1 MPHIAKET
9 KESKD
14 NARRLEEGK
23 KHRGK
28 GRQPAPP
35 GFQAQQAALAPG
47 QQPGFMAQAQALNP
61 TAPRQMPPLPLV
73 PQRAPA
79 NAPGPVAALQAPR
92 LMPPL
97 PAVPQRPV
105 AQPVPAQAPAPA
117 HPQAPAR
124 PTMAAPTRPPVLP
137 GIQLPAAAPVLTDKD
152 EKKDFFGQ
160 STAKKLKAGTK
171 NEVSKVE
178 YKQGIGGGTERR
190 GFWKVGQTDGA
201 SAASMVGIDKEAG
214 QDRMRPSK
222 LDPNKMVLNR
232 DATEAQDPRMAARAV
247 ASSRLD
253 KALGTNVLA
262 DEAFAYHKG
271 QLGNVSA
278 MVGGRALVANETDKK
293 GEVVNQDLAQIED
306 AKSAEYQ
313 RSMSN
318 LGVMDYLT
326 GQVDRHGGNI
336 FYDPKTGGV
345 KGIDNDLAFGQWDH
359 QTASG
364 NGAGMALV
372 GLPKQI
378 DAATANV
385 IRDMSEDDFRA
396 AISPQNGDPQGLHK
410 SEIDKAVERFHKM
423 KAHIAT
429 LRKQGLL
436 VDKWDDQTF
445 ADACNDVDGSY
456 LGRHEEMVATAG
468 QGRLGATGGSAETV
482 TKVSRG

>member
-1 MPHIAKET
+1 MPHVEKET

-23 KHRGK
+23 KRGR
-28 GRQPAPP
+28 GRRHHA
-35 GFQAQQAALAPG
+35 GAGYRSQADALAPDR
-47 QQPGFMAQAQALNP
+47 QQGYAAQLNALDP
-61 TAPRQMPPLPLV
+61 MAPRQMPPLPAL
-73 PQRAPA
+73 PQRALA
-79 NAPGPVAALQAPR
+79 NAGPQAGGHALRMP

-97 PAVPQRPV
+97 PGLPVGAQQR
-105 AQPVPAQAPAPA
+105 QAPP
-117 HPQAPAR
+117 R
-124 PTMAAPTRPPVLP
+124 PTTAAPVRPPVLNAQAP
-137 GIQLPAAAPVLTDKD
+137 VAAAVLTDKD

-171 NEVSKVE
+171 NEVSKIE

-190 GFWKVGQTDGA
+190 GFWKVGQTEGA
-201 SAASMVGIDKEAG
+201 SAASKVGIDKEAG
-214 QDRMRPSK
+214 QDQMRPSK
-222 LDPNKMVLNR
+222 LDPNKMVPNR
-232 DATEAQDPRMAARAV
+232 EAVDTEDTRMAARAV

-278 MVGGRALVANETDKK
+278 MVGGRALVANQTDKK
-293 GEVVNQDLAQIED
+293 GEVVSQDLAQVED
-306 AKSAEYQ
+306 ARSAEYQ
-313 RSMSN
+313 RSMAN

-359 QTASG
+359 Q
-364 NGAGMALV
+364 GATGGGFGMALA

-385 IRDMSEDDFRA
+385 IRDMSEDEFRA
-396 AISPQNGDPQGLHK
+396 AIGAQDGDPQGLHK
-410 SEIDKAVERFHKM
+410 AEIDKAVERFHKM
-423 KAHIAT
+423 KVHIAN

-436 VDKWDDQTF
+436 VDRWDDQTF

-456 LGRHEEMVATAG
+456 LGRHEDMVATAG
-468 QGRLGATGGSAETV
+468 QGRLGAAGGSAETV
-482 TKVSRG
+482 TRVSRG